1 MKLLK
6 LPWLQHREEHKSYEI
21 YTCDVSPDSMR
32 LATGGLDGKVR
43 IWSVPDIVRFAKNP
57 EIAMD
62 KNVTL
67 KPLST
72 MSRHAGSV
80 TTVKFS
86 PDGKYLASGSDDRI
100 LLIWELEAGPVQPML
115 GGESTDVEHWNV
127 RRRLVA
133 HDNDIQDIC
142 WAPDSSIMV
151 SVGLDRSIIIWNG
164 ATFEKVKRFD
174 VHQSHVK
181 GVVFDPANKYFATA
195 SDDRTIKMFRYHKT
209 GETSFSVEHVI
220 TEPFKGSPL
229 TTYFRRLSWSPD
241 GQHIAAPNAMNG
253 PVSTVAIIERG
264 TWESS
269 ISLVG
274 HDQPTEV
281 ASFNPRIF
289 KRKKAKAI
297 EDKTEDGETIDV
309 KKSRSADDVDC
320 IVASSGQDKTL
331 AIWSTSKARP
341 ILVAQDICSKSV
353 TDMSWTPD
361 GNVLFITSLDS
372 SIVVLVFDDDEFGNA
387 IPLEQNIEYLHRYG
401 VDKDSLVFPETVDQL
416 ILEDEA
422 KKSRKSTVDLSLLEN
437 RLGKPGT
444 IAEPNILQVRSKK
457 KVNLNDKKTADP
469 NNYEPPHVNILQV
482 KRKNKITG
490 VTEVLNDTVMKNG
503 KKRVAPTL
511 VSMGH
516 SPDKGKKRA
525 TLQSGGSSLNSSL
538 SQNSTK
544 GGSEDR
550 VSSANTLSKLQKS
563 KLSKS
568 SFNIPRLGIH
578 TLIMGMKE
586 RARDN
591 FFNQSSVESS
601 LEENAVDV
609 MQTPQPADQEAAEE
623 HILTLNSKTTI
634 DKIWRDEP
642 NTRYLEFNSIL
653 PDADAVLREM
663 GRIDDL
669 YVLEVRNGVERSIQ
683 FDTEAL
689 YDNPTRVIG
698 YHTGQRSFE
707 LFFPDVVL
715 SCVGSMEMKTWVL
728 ATTTGQIYFIDTL
741 GQARCPRISIGH
753 KIIKL
758 STSGR
763 HVVAITETAL
773 IYVWDLE
780 KMTMTHKQIPLLPLL
795 ARDPITGNRARFTS
809 KIKAIRVTENDHI
822 EITMTDSDP
831 ISEQATTSAIQ
842 FNYSSDLCCWCS
854 NSAELSASV

>member
-6 LPWLQHREEHKSYEI
+6 LPWLQHREEHKSYEV
-21 YTCDVSPDSMR
+21 YTCDVSPDSQR
-32 LATGGLDGKVR
+32 LATGGLDGKIR
-43 IWSVPDIVRFAKNP
+43 IWSIPDILKFANNP
-57 EIAMD
+57 NASSDSDAIM
-62 KNVTL
+62 

-100 LLIWELEAGPVQPML
+100 LLIWELESLVTQPMF
-115 GGESTDVEHWNV
+115 GAESTDVEHWNV

-151 SVGLDRSIIIWNG
+151 SVGLDRAILIWNG
-164 ATFEKVKRFD
+164 TTFEKVKRFD

-264 TWESS
+264 TWESHV
-269 ISLVG
+269 SLVG

-289 KRKKAKAI
+289 KRKI
-297 EDKTEDGETIDV
+297 NEHEDENAGV
-309 KKSRSADDVDC
+309 KSTGAVDDVDC

-331 AIWSTSKARP
+331 AVWSTSKSRP
-341 ILVAQDICSKSV
+341 LIVAQDICGKSI

-361 GNVLFITSLDS
+361 GKVLFITSLDS
-372 SIVVLVFDDDEFGNA
+372 SIVVLAFEDNEFGEA

-401 VDKDSLVFPETVDQL
+401 VDKDSLVFPETVEQL
-416 ILEDEA
+416 ILEDQA
-422 KKSRKSTVDLSLLEN
+422 KVLKKSSVNMGLLEN

-444 IAEPNILQVRSKK
+444 VSEPNILQVRSKK
-457 KVNLNDKKTADP
+457 RAEIKNVDKTSERTP
-469 NNYEPPHVNILQV
+469 VSTTEPPHVNILQV
-482 KRKNKITG
+482 KRRNKVTG
-490 VTEVLNDTVMKNG
+490 VTEVLHDTVVKNG

-511 VSMGH
+511 VTMGY
-516 SPDKGKKRA
+516 SPDKSKKRA
-525 TLQSGGSSLNSSL
+525 TLTTTTSSNNIAQTPSKPLL
-538 SQNSTK
+538 DHKT
-544 GGSEDR
+544 
-550 VSSANTLSKLQKS
+550 TLTKLQETKIS
-563 KLSKS
+563 KP
-568 SFNIPRLGIH
+568 SFAVPRLGIH
-578 TLIMGMKE
+578 SLIMGMKE
-586 RARDN
+586 RSENFMTPASTDSAIDGDN
-591 FFNQSSVESS
+591 IDLV
-601 LEENAVDV
+601 
-609 MQTPQPADQEAAEE
+609 QTQPHPGQETAEE
-623 HILTLNSKTTI
+623 HVLTLNSKTTVE
-634 DKIWRDEP
+634 KIWRDEP

-663 GRIDDL
+663 GTIDDL

-689 YDNPTRVIG
+689 YDNATRVMG
-698 YHTGQRSFE
+698 YHSGQRSFE

-715 SCVGSMEMKTWVL
+715 TCVGCKETQTWVL
-728 ATTTGQIYFIDTL
+728 ATATGQIFFIDTL

-753 KIIKL
+753 KVIKL
-758 STSGR
+758 ITSKF
-763 HVVAITETAL
+763 HVIAITETAL
-773 IYVWDLE
+773 IYVWDLVA
-780 KMTMTHKQIPLLPLL
+780 MTLTHKQIPLLPLL

-809 KIKAIRVTENDHI
+809 KIKSARMAENDDLELVI
-822 EITMTDSDP
+822 TDSGLDP
-831 ISEQATTSAIQ
+831 ESGSSTLE
-842 FNYSSDLCCWCS
+842 FFYSSSLACWCS
-854 NSAELSASV
+854 TNDAIIEKS

>member
-6 LPWLQHREEHKSYEI
+6 LPWLQHREEHKSYEV
-21 YTCDVSPDSMR
+21 YTCDVSPDSQR
-32 LATGGLDGKVR
+32 LATGGLDGKIR
-43 IWSVPDIVRFAKNP
+43 IWSIPDILKFASNP
-57 EIAMD
+57 NASAD
-62 KNVTL
+62 KDIL
-67 KPLST
+67 MKPLST

-100 LLIWELEAGPVQPML
+100 LLIWELEGGTTQPMF
-115 GGESTDVEHWNV
+115 GAESTDIEHWNV

-151 SVGLDRSIIIWNG
+151 SVGLDRAIIIWNG
-164 ATFEKVKRFD
+164 STFEKVKRFD

-264 TWESS
+264 TWESPV
-269 ISLVG
+269 SLVG

-289 KRKKAKAI
+289 KRQK
-297 EDKTEDGETIDV
+297 DDSTTDTIDGQ
-309 KKSRSADDVDC
+309 KTGISDEVDC

-331 AIWSTSKARP
+331 AVWSTSKARP
-341 ILVAQDICSKSV
+341 LIVAQDICGKSI

-361 GNVLFITSLDS
+361 GKILFITSLDS
-372 SIVVLVFDDDEFGNA
+372 SIVVLAFEDNEFGEA

-401 VDKDSLVFPETVDQL
+401 VDKDSLVFPETVEQL
-416 ILEDEA
+416 ILEDQA
-422 KKSRKSTVDLSLLEN
+422 KNLKKSNVDMNLLEN

-457 KVNLNDKKTADP
+457 RAQLTSTGNHTD
-469 NNYEPPHVNILQV
+469 NNTTSKAEPPHVNILQV
-482 KRKNKITG
+482 KRKNKVTG
-490 VTEVLNDTVMKNG
+490 VTEVLHDTVVKNG

-511 VSMGH
+511 ITMGH
-516 SPDKGKKRA
+516 SPDKSRKRVVLSTA
-525 TLQSGGSSLNSSL
+525 QSLNNSVQPTTKPVPEEKSTLAKLQS
-538 SQNSTK
+538 T
-544 GGSEDR
+544 
-550 VSSANTLSKLQKS
+550 
-563 KLSKS
+563 KLSKP
-568 SFNIPRLGIH
+568 SFSIPRLGIH
-578 TLIMGMKE
+578 TLIMGFKE
-586 RARDN
+586 RTREN
-591 FFNQSSVESS
+591 FMNQGPTDSTVDENNVNIDEVPQQ
-601 LEENAVDV
+601 LEQNS
-609 MQTPQPADQEAAEE
+609 AEE
-623 HILTLNSKTTI
+623 HLLTLNSKTTLE
-634 DKIWRDEP
+634 KIWRDEP

-663 GRIDDL
+663 GTIDDL

-689 YDNPTRVIG
+689 YDNSTRVLG
-698 YHTGQRSFE
+698 YHAGQRSFE

-715 SCVGSMEMKTWVL
+715 TCVGCIETKTWIL
-728 ATTTGQIYFIDTL
+728 ATTTGQLFFIDTL

-758 STSGR
+758 CTSR
-763 HVVAITETAL
+763 SHVIAITETAL
-773 IYVWDLE
+773 IYVWDLVS
-780 KMTMTHKQIPLLPLL
+780 MSLTHKNIPLLPLL

-809 KIKAIRVTENDHI
+809 KIKSAKMTENKDLQLV
-822 EITMTDSDP
+822 MTDVAAD
-831 ISEQATTSAIQ
+831 SESNPSTLH
-842 FNYSSDLCCWCS
+842 FLYSSSLSCWCS
-854 NSAELSASV
+854 LKETLPVDASVEQVITS